1 MALHEPTRRKPL
13 LASRAAP
20 EVEALVAELSL
31 EPPAGGRVRI
41 AHELRRGGHS
51 LSPAGVRPAC
61 GACGSATI
69 WRP

>member
-31 EPPAGGRVRI
+31 EPPAGGRVR
-41 AHELRRGGHS
+41 
-51 LSPAGVRPAC
+51 
-61 GACGSATI
+61 SATI